1 MPKVVAYQGVLRL
14 SMHPVDPEDS
24 TFEKTVKV
32 FGETLGQLQDNLVFE
47 TRRIAEFAEQ
57 VQLELDANYWS
68 FSVSYPAMLDIHEV
82 GSDLKEQGM
91 GTAVKSPADIMRA
104 GIGNHH
110 SVIFSAL
117 NELAMSRKTFNEVP
131 RVQEYEDI
139 DLYLSSEVSDV
150 YRGMSPVQGEYFDKA
165 LVAAQADG
173 TLEGYRQERVLM
185 ARYHEISRKHR
196 IEAAKPPRRKLLQR
210 LGSSR

>member
-1 MPKVVAYQGVLRL
+1 MPKVIAYQGALRL
-14 SMHPVDPEDS
+14 SMHPVNPEDLK
-24 TFEKTVKV
+24 FEKTVKV

-47 TRRIAEFAEQ
+47 TRRLAEFAEQ
-57 VQLELDANYWS
+57 AQLELDANYWS
-68 FSVSYPAMLDIHEV
+68 FSVSYPTMLDTHEV
-82 GSDLKEQGM
+82 GNNLKEQGM

-104 GIGNHH
+104 GIGSHH

-117 NELAMSRKTFNEVP
+117 NELAMSRKAFNEVP
-131 RVQEYEDI
+131 RVQEYTDI
-139 DLYLSSEVSDV
+139 DLYLSSEVADV

-173 TLEGYRQERVLM
+173 TLEGYRQERVLI

-210 LGSSR
+210 LGSSQ